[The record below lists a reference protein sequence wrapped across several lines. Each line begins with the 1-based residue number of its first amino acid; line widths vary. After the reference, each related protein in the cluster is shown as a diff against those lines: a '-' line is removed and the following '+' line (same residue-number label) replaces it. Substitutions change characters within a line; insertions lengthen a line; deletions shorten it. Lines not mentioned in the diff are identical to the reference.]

1 MSSRHRFI
9 IWLALFLGA
18 SLLWLSPLPWGALMG
33 SAFLFVATLGGTRVS
48 RGGEEPRFRT
58 PRVVA
63 AVQLINMAPLFVALL
78 SNPLRG
84 SPPVGLKVAYVL
96 AAAVAIG
103 VNAYAGLS
111 QSEADAS

>member
-1 MSSRHRFI
+1 MTSRHRFL
-9 IWLALFLGA
+9 IWLALFLGT
-18 SLLWLSPLPWGALMG
+18 SLLWLSSLPWGALMG

-48 RGGEEPRFRT
+48 RWREEPRFRN

-63 AVQLINMAPLFVALL
+63 AVQLTNMAPLFVALL

-84 SPPVGLKVAYVL
+84 NPSSGLKVVYGV
-96 AAAVAIG
+96 AAVLAIG

-111 QSEADAS
+111 QSEADAA